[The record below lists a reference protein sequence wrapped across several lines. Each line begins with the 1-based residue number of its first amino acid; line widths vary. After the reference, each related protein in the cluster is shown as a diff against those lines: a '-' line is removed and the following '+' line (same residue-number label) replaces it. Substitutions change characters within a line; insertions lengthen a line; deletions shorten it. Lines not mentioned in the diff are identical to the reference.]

1 MLLKASRVLEWVLW
15 QIGGRTWFSY
25 SFDMQ
30 VLNCLLVSN
39 QLGAFA
45 VLIRQTNIIWM
56 IFVAC
61 IGVINITLAHRRIG
75 VKVNENHVS
84 VRKNDFLTST
94 SSISVGSNL
103 RKRKSGKAVD
113 NTIPSTSS
121 FSATQTSGSVSY
133 VWLNFA
139 SFVNFE
145 TLFQFTVFA
154 LTFQAL
160 RILGC

>member
-1 MLLKASRVLEWVLW
+1 MWL
-15 QIGGRTWFSY
+15 SY

-75 VKVNENHVS
+75 AEVNENHVS
-84 VRKNDFLTST
+84 ERKNDFLTST

-113 NTIPSTSS
+113 KDDISIRSTSS
-121 FSATQTSGSVSY
+121 FSATQTSGSVSD
-133 VWLNFA
+133 VWLNFD
-139 SFVNFE
+139 SFVIFE
-145 TLFQFTVFA
+145 ALFRCTVFA
-154 LTFQAL
+154 LTLQAL
-160 RILGC
+160 HLLGC

>member
-1 MLLKASRVLEWVLW
+1 MWL
-15 QIGGRTWFSY
+15 SY

-30 VLNCLLVSN
+30 ALNCLLVSN

-75 VKVNENHVS
+75 AEVNENHVS
-84 VRKNDFLTST
+84 ERKNDFPTST
-94 SSISVGSNL
+94 SSINVGSNL

-113 NTIPSTSS
+113 KDDISIPSTSS
-121 FSATQTSGSVSY
+121 FSATQTSGSVSD
-133 VWLNFA
+133 VWLNFD
-139 SFVNFE
+139 SFVIFE
-145 TLFQFTVFA
+145 ALFGCTVFA
-154 LTFQAL
+154 LTLQAL
-160 RILGC
+160 HLLGC

>member
-1 MLLKASRVLEWVLW
+1 MWL
-15 QIGGRTWFSY
+15 FY

-30 VLNCLLVSN
+30 ALNCLLVSN

-75 VKVNENHVS
+75 AEVNENHVS
-84 VRKNDFLTST
+84 ERKNDFLTST

-113 NTIPSTSS
+113 KDDISIPSTSS
-121 FSATQTSGSVSY
+121 FSATQTSGSVSD
-133 VWLNFA
+133 VWLNFD
-139 SFVNFE
+139 SFVIFE
-145 TLFQFTVFA
+145 ALFRCTVFA
-154 LTFQAL
+154 LTLQAL
-160 RILGC
+160 HLLGC

>member
-1 MLLKASRVLEWVLW
+1 
-15 QIGGRTWFSY
+15 
-25 SFDMQ
+25 MQ
-30 VLNCLLVSN
+30 ALNCLLVSN

-75 VKVNENHVS
+75 AEVNENHVS
-84 VRKNDFLTST
+84 ERKVSERKNDFLTST

-113 NTIPSTSS
+113 KDDISIPSTSS
-121 FSATQTSGSVSY
+121 FSATQTSGSVSD
-133 VWLNFA
+133 V
-139 SFVNFE
+139 
-145 TLFQFTVFA
+145 
-154 LTFQAL
+154 
-160 RILGC
+160 

>member
-1 MLLKASRVLEWVLW
+1 MWL
-15 QIGGRTWFSY
+15 SY

-30 VLNCLLVSN
+30 ALNCLLVSN

-45 VLIRQTNIIWM
+45 VLIRQTNIIWL

-75 VKVNENHVS
+75 AEVNENHVS
-84 VRKNDFLTST
+84 ERKNDFLTST

-113 NTIPSTSS
+113 KDDISIPSTSS
-121 FSATQTSGSVSY
+121 FSATQTSGSVSD
-133 VWLNFA
+133 VWLNFD
-139 SFVNFE
+139 SFVIFE
-145 TLFQFTVFA
+145 ALFRCTVFA
-154 LTFQAL
+154 LTLQAL
-160 RILGC
+160 HLLGC

>member
-1 MLLKASRVLEWVLW
+1 MWL
-15 QIGGRTWFSY
+15 SY

-30 VLNCLLVSN
+30 ALNCLLVSN

-75 VKVNENHVS
+75 AEVNENHVS
-84 VRKNDFLTST
+84 ERKNDFLTST

-113 NTIPSTSS
+113 KDDISIRSTSS
-121 FSATQTSGSVSY
+121 FSATQTSGSVSD
-133 VWLNFA
+133 VWLNFD
-139 SFVNFE
+139 SFVIFE
-145 TLFQFTVFA
+145 ALFRCTVFA
-154 LTFQAL
+154 LTLQAL
-160 RILGC
+160 HLLGC

>member
-1 MLLKASRVLEWVLW
+1 MWL
-15 QIGGRTWFSY
+15 SY

-30 VLNCLLVSN
+30 ALNCLLVSN

-75 VKVNENHVS
+75 AEVNENHVS
-84 VRKNDFLTST
+84 ERKNDFPTST
-94 SSISVGSNL
+94 SSINVGSNL

-113 NTIPSTSS
+113 KDDISIPSTSS
-121 FSATQTSGSVSY
+121 FSATQTSGSVSD
-133 VWLNFA
+133 VWLNFD
-139 SFVNFE
+139 SFVIFE
-145 TLFQFTVFA
+145 ALFRCTVFA
-154 LTFQAL
+154 LTLQAL
-160 RILGC
+160 HLLGC

>member
-1 MLLKASRVLEWVLW
+1 MWL
-15 QIGGRTWFSY
+15 SY

-30 VLNCLLVSN
+30 ALNCLLVSN

-75 VKVNENHVS
+75 AEVNENHVS
-84 VRKNDFLTST
+84 ERKNDFLTST

-113 NTIPSTSS
+113 KDDISIPSTSS
-121 FSATQTSGSVSY
+121 FSATQTSGSVSD
-133 VWLNFA
+133 VWLNFD
-139 SFVNFE
+139 SFVIFE
-145 TLFQFTVFA
+145 ALFRCTVFA
-154 LTFQAL
+154 LTLQAL
-160 RILGC
+160 HLLGC